1 MFIGHFGPG
10 LAVKKVAPKPS
21 LGTLIFASQFIDLL
35 FPILLFLGMERVE
48 IDPGNTVVT
57 PLNLVHYPI
66 SHSLSGVL
74 IWALLFGG
82 FYFLI
87 KRHGKNAFWLGA
99 LVVGHW
105 ILDLITHRPDLP
117 LVPWSETK
125 VGFGLWNSLW
135 GTIVVEGFTFLGG
148 VYLYTTSTRA
158 TNRRGSYGLWLF
170 LGVLTAIYIGG
181 LFGPPPP
188 SPEPIVIA
196 GLAQWLFV
204 LWAYWIDRN
213 RENTS

>member
-10 LAVKKVAPKPS
+10 LAVKKVAPQLS
-21 LGTLIFASQFIDLL
+21 LGTLVFASMFIDLL
-35 FPILLFLGMERVE
+35 WPIFILFGFEWVE
-48 IDPGNTVVT
+48 VDPGNTIVT
-57 PLNLVHYPI
+57 PLNFVHYPI
-66 SHSLSGVL
+66 SHSLLGVI

-82 FYFLI
+82 IYFFI
-87 KRHGKNAFWLGA
+87 KKNVKNAFLPGA

-105 ILDLITHRPDLP
+105 ILDLFTHRPDLP
-117 LVPWSETK
+117 LLPWSETK

-135 GTIVVEGFTFLGG
+135 GTIVVEGLIFIGG
-148 VYLYTTSTRA
+148 AYLYIHSTRA
-158 TNRRGSYGLWLF
+158 LNRKGSYGLWLF
-170 LGVLTAIYIGG
+170 LGFLIVIYIGG

-204 LWAYWIDRN
+204 FWAYWIDRN
-213 RENTS
+213 RENI